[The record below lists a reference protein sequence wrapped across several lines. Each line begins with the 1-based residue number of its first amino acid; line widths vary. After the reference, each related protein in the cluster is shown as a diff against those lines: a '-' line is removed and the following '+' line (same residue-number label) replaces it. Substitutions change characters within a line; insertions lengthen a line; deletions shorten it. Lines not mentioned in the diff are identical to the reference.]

1 MGSLISSVVILT
13 TLGNILYVQVRTVI
27 DETPILFNVVK
38 SMHDSVTSFFFYIHL
53 FLRSM
58 IKIDTIKIF

>member
-13 TLGNILYVQVRTVI
+13 TLGNILYLQVRAVI

-38 SMHDSVTSFFFYIHL
+38 VCMIVSQVFFSIYIC
-53 FLRSM
+53 F
-58 IKIDTIKIF
+58 